1 MKNKILGWW
10 MCLAS
15 KFIKLSYIKQFV
27 IYSILFIV
35 PLLVAVIVAD
45 SSISVMVVA
54 YLICM
59 YAFFVGGFR
68 MVNHANN
75 GND

>member
-1 MKNKILGWW
+1 MKDKILGWW

-15 KFIKLSYIKQFV
+15 KFIKMSYIKQFI

-35 PLLVAVIVAD
+35 PLLVAVIAAD
-45 SSISVMVVA
+45 TSISAMIVA
-54 YLICM
+54 YLICI

-68 MVNHANN
+68 MVTNANN
-75 GND
+75 GKD